1 MSALDDALLRVF
13 FLLLVAAACVCAT
26 LMMRR
31 AAFFD
36 DAWTLP
42 MTVALAGTAY
52 LRLEAASKEKA
63 D

>member
-52 LRLEAASKEKA
+52 LRLEAAAKEKA